1 MEAKR
6 KMKKAILGKKLGMT
20 QLFCEDGS
28 LIPVTVVEAGPCVV
42 VQKKTVETDGYE
54 AVQLGFGDKAEK
66 KMNKPM
72 AGHFGKAGVAFKSF
86 LKEFKLDDISAI
98 NVGDVIKADTFAAG
112 DMVDVTG
119 RSKGHG
125 FSGTIKRYGTHRGPM
140 THGSGYHRGVGSMGA
155 CSDPSRVYKGK
166 RLPGHYGNVR
176 KTVQNLFVAKVDADR
191 NLLLIKGAVPGP
203 KGGLLY
209 IKDTVKK

>member
-1 MEAKR
+1 
-6 KMKKAILGKKLGMT
+6 MKKAILGKKLGMT
-20 QLFCEDGS
+20 QLFCEDGK

-86 LKEFKLDDISAI
+86 LKEFKLDDISSI

-209 IKDTVKK
+209 IKDTVKASK